1 MAAAPNTIASVA
13 GRRSRL
19 NRWLLGP
26 GLPAAVALLC
36 YANSLGNG
44 FAYDDLPIVQENR
57 RIRSLVNLPAIWL
70 TNWWQPSSDADA
82 IKQDPTRDRLY
93 RPLTL
98 QTFALNYAV
107 HGVSPF
113 GYHLVNVLLH
123 GAVCVLVWRFVRRV
137 LGDDAVALLASML
150 FAVHPVHV
158 EAVAGIVGRAET
170 LAALFLLTGLLV
182 LAPSA
187 TRPGAGRAL
196 IAAVAFLAALLSK
209 ETAICFVPVALLVL
223 HTLYRADRPSWR
235 WWAGHAAALLLPLL
249 VYFPLRYAA
258 LEQHLVR
265 DPITWSL
272 QNPLHEAEPQQRAQ
286 GALTIL
292 GHYTRLMLFP
302 LKLSCDY
309 GYRIIDP
316 HAPWDAMTFLGL
328 ATAAGMLAALWGYL
342 RPPGRWRQVAGLTAM
357 LLASYALISNAVILI
372 GVSLAERL
380 IYWPSL
386 FVLAAIALGAVEVW
400 RRLAAS
406 MRPAVAGLR
415 WLSAAGAVAALG
427 ALSLRTYARTG
438 DWHDNVRLFE
448 ADVATYPEGSRLLTF
463 LASVR
468 IKQADEL
475 EEERQREALLTDA
488 GALLDRAL
496 HVTPRSPEALRYRG
510 LVYQRL
516 GQLESGRGNAAQA
529 RQAFEQAQQYAQE
542 ALQAQPEDR
551 LSQQLLTRLRQQ
563 HVRAEDR
570 ARVKELRAA
579 VQQRPR
585 DLPLRL
591 ELAGLLLDVGRRREA
606 LEHYQRAYRQAPEN
620 LDAIR
625 GYAEALLLG
634 GKDEEAQQV
643 LQRLLSRQPN
653 NAWVL
658 INLARLLADDDP
670 ALALRYAWEAYQM
683 RPNDPHA
690 ALGLADALC
699 ANGQD
704 AEALRVLQRLEQ
716 KLPASDPTRT
726 HVTERI
732 RRLQRGR
739 P

>member
-1 MAAAPNTIASVA
+1 LAANPDTIGSAA
-13 GRRSRL
+13 DRGSRPH
-19 NRWLLGP
+19 RWWLGP
-26 GLPAAVALLC
+26 WLPAAVGLLC

-44 FAYDDLPIVQENR
+44 FTYDDHALVRENPR
-57 RIRSLVNLPAIWL
+57 TRSLANLGAIWL
-70 TNWWQPSSDADA
+70 TNWWQPSQTD
-82 IKQDPTRDRLY
+82 DRLY

-123 GAVCVLVWRFVRRV
+123 GAVCVLVWCFVRRV
-137 LGDDAVALLASML
+137 LGEEAVAALASLL

-158 EAVAGIVGRAET
+158 EAVAGIVGRGET

-209 ETAICFVPVALLVL
+209 ETAICFAPVALLML
-223 HTLYRADRPSWR
+223 HMLYRADRPPWR
-235 WWAGHAAALLLPLL
+235 WWAVHGAVLLLPLL
-249 VYFPLRYAA
+249 VYLPLRYAA

-265 DPITWSL
+265 DPFTWSL
-272 QNPLHEAEPQQRAQ
+272 ANPLHQANALQRAQ
-286 GALTIL
+286 GVFTIL
-292 GHYTRLMLFP
+292 GHYTRLMFFP

-316 HAPWDAMTFLGL
+316 QAPPDAITFLGL
-328 ATAAGMLAALWGYL
+328 AAALALVVGLLGYA
-342 RPPGRWRQVAGLTAM
+342 RSTGRRRQLAGLAAM
-357 LLASYALISNAVILI
+357 LLASYALISNTAILI

-380 IYWPSL
+380 MYWPSV
-386 FVLAAIALGAVEVW
+386 FVLSGLALGAVAAW
-400 RRLAAS
+400 RRLAS
-406 MRPAVAGLR
+406 LRPTVAGLR
-415 WLSAAGAVAALG
+415 WLGAAGAVAVLG
-427 ALSLRTYARTG
+427 ALAVRTYARNG
-438 DWHDNVRLFE
+438 DWRDNARLFE
-448 ADVATYPEGSRLLTF
+448 ADAATYPQSSRLLTL
-463 LASVR
+463 LASARITQSDDVR
-468 IKQADEL
+468 DDA
-475 EEERQREALLTDA
+475 RREALLTDA

-496 HVTPRSPEALRYRG
+496 HLTPGRPEAIRYRG

-529 RQAFEQAQQYAQE
+529 RQAFEQAQRCAEE
-542 ALQAQPEDR
+542 ALQALPGDP
-551 LSQQLLTRLRQQ
+551 LSQQLLTWLRQRQ
-563 HVRAEDR
+563 VRA
-570 ARVKELRAA
+570 LRAA

-585 DLPLRL
+585 DVPLRL
-591 ELAGLLLDVGRRREA
+591 ELAGLLLDLGRQGKA
-606 LEHYQRAYRQAPEN
+606 LEHYQHAYQQAPEN

-625 GYAEALLLG
+625 GYAETLLLLG
-634 GKDEEAQQV
+634 GKDEEAQQL

-653 NAWVL
+653 NPWVL

-670 ALALRYAWEAYQM
+670 ALALRYASEAYQM
-683 RPNDPHA
+683 RPDDPHA

-699 ANGQD
+699 ANRQD

-726 HVTERI
+726 NVTERI
-732 RRLQRGR
+732 RALERRR